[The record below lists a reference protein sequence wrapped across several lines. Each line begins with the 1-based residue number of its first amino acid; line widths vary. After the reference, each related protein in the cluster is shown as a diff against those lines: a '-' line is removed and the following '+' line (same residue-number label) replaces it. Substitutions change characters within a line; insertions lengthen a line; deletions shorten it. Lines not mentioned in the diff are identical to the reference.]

1 MKAHLPIRNIIFDFG
16 GVILDIDPLL
26 TLNELKNLGVD
37 DLDIFQSPIFQQ
49 DVMQKFERGILTP
62 EVFRDKVR
70 DFIGIPLCDQ
80 DIDDAWNALLL
91 DIPKER
97 IKVLEDVKKNYP
109 IFLLSNS
116 NEIHYDVYLRDLQLR
131 FGYREFDQLFTKA
144 YFSFDLHLSKPNPE
158 IFEFVMHQHKLI
170 PEETLFIDDTAEH
183 IEVASNLGFRVYQ
196 LQKPERVR
204 DLFINGILR
213 EDLSIR

>member
-1 MKAHLPIRNIIFDFG
+1 MKAHQPIRNIIFDFG